1 MTTQLIESNSLSLRL
16 RGESRGEGPT
26 RPLHPL
32 LPWMLVLLPGNVL
45 VALDLARGVV
55 RCDTWLLR
63 FAPAMFILGFIAWA
77 EFTRSPAAT
86 RLRTE
91 LRLAMPTALPMLLLS
106 GASLCSDAYA
116 RDGAW
121 VGFIRTAPALLLLFV
136 PGAALIAPWSTELR
150 ARTWEHLLTQPRG
163 RRVLFE
169 KYVLSVSLVVNSAVQ
184 LTALLERDADL
195 FTYALLGH
203 FFAVASTLPLFLVV
217 RHGFMSVML
226 TGVLGAAVLASGDLA
241 YNWPVAGSV
250 AMALVF
256 ATTVVLLVLT
266 PRGLR
271 RLPLVEAELGS
282 TPPAAKWLTLSWPWR
297 AELEPQRLLLALP
310 FVGVLAML
318 GFTFDGKDGAALP
331 LFVCCATVAL
341 MSPGIVFSEARRLGT
356 LDPLLAVLPRRVV
369 FQRKLLASGLFTFAT
384 CVALPTVAVA
394 LTHGGTSLVTD
405 SDSPPP
411 RLVAVLTDGSAW
423 LVMMGFLFAVGLV
436 VAHFTTHAALTLSLG
451 AGVALVL
458 AGAQTALAEGSVFLL
473 RDEFLDGQLLAA
485 SFVGTSLVL
494 VAMAWLHFSGRIR
507 SSRVLTVGVATCLV
521 QALALAVVGSFLPR

>member
-1 MTTQLIESNSLSLRL
+1 MTTQLIESNSLSLRP
-16 RGESRGEGPT
+16 RGESRAEGPT

-55 RCDTWLLR
+55 RFDTWLLR

-121 VGFIRTAPALLLLFV
+121 GGFIRTAPALLLLFV

-195 FTYALLGH
+195 FTCALLGH
-203 FFAVASTLPLFLVV
+203 FFAAASTLPLFLVV

-241 YNWPVAGSV
+241 YNWPVAGWVS
-250 AMALVF
+250 MALVF

-318 GFTFDGKDGAALP
+318 GATFDGQEGAALP
-331 LFVCCATVAL
+331 LIVCCATVAL

-369 FQRKLLASGLFTFAT
+369 FQRKLVASGLFTFAT
-384 CVALPTVAVA
+384 CVALPAVA
-394 LTHGGTSLVTD
+394 MAVMPPSTSLVTD
-405 SDSPPP
+405 GNPPP
-411 RLVAVLTDGSAW
+411 LLVTALAEGMVCLVA
-423 LVMMGFLFAVGLV
+423 MGFLFSVGLV
-436 VAHFTTHAALTLSLG
+436 VANFTTHAAVTLSMG
-451 AGVALVL
+451 AGAALVL
-458 AGAQTALAEGSVFLL
+458 AVAQTALAVGSVFLL
-473 RDEFLDGQLLAA
+473 RDEFLDGPLLAA